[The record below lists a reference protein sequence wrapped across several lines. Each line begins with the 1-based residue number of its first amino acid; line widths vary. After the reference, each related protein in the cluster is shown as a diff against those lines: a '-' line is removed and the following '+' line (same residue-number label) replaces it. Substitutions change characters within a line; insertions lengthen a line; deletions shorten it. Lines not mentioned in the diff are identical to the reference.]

1 MLTNFNDYCKILNE
15 EVLNKAR
22 CMIIKENVT
31 SYKKPKVEIVQTEMI
46 DVISTSIIE
55 EDDAPRGPWMDID

>member
-1 MLTNFNDYCKILNE
+1 
-15 EVLNKAR
+15 
-22 CMIIKENVT
+22 MIIKENVT

-55 EDDAPRGPWMDID
+55 EDDAPRGPWMDIDW